1 MGCGEKR
8 RFGEQQTMQEDEQA
22 VRDLVRRKTSLV
34 CFLVHA
40 YGVPLTVVVDQRDGE
55 SVCRKTTPMIIT
67 LQVF

>member
-34 CFLVHA
+34 GFRVRACAVR
-40 YGVPLTVVVDQRDGE
+40 VPGVVDWCCDGE
-55 SVCRKTTPMIIT
+55 HLCAGRRRRWS
-67 LQVF
+67 